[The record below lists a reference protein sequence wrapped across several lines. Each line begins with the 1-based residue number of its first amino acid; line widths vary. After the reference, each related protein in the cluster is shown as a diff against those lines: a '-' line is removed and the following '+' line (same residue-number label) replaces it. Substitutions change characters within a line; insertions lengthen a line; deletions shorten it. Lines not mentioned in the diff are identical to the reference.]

1 MMKLTAKQEQF
12 SQYIADGNDQATAYR
27 KAYDAENMKN
37 SVIYSKASALMA
49 DGKVTV
55 RVSELKAQL
64 ADQQLWTR
72 EMSRNNLINALRVA
86 EAARSPAGMIAA
98 IRELNLT
105 HGFNEP
111 EKVSFDLRFTPLRD
125 CDWL

>member
-1 MMKLTAKQEQF
+1 MKLTAKQEQF

-27 KAYDAENMKN
+27 KAYDAENMKD
-37 SVIYSKASALMA
+37 STVYSKASLLMNE
-49 DGKVTV
+49 GKI
-55 RVSELKAQL
+55 RARIDELKAQL

-111 EKVSFDLRFTPLRD
+111 EKVSFDLRFTPLQD